1 MYVGPG
7 TELRMMIST
16 SPFAPRLLPLRLPRV
31 CVAVIGADANEMAEK
46 AEGLARDNSFL
57 EFRLDYL
64 AKPALALPRIK
75 RFIESYPGTVVIAT
89 CRRAANGGK
98 FRGSIASQ
106 LDVLGKAIAAGCQ
119 LVDVEF
125 QTASKCKP
133 AQLQKLR
140 SRAGLI
146 LSFHDFR
153 ATKKLDETLEKMVAY
168 PADYYKVVSTA
179 TTLSDNVTMIKFL
192 AREGD
197 RHSLVGMCMGE
208 QGIISR
214 VLGVRAG
221 SLFTFASA
229 SVGQETAPGQ
239 ATAQELRNVYRIDQ
253 VDVATKVYGVVGDP
267 IAHSLS
273 PAIMNAAF
281 RRENVNGVYLALHAK
296 TLKDLLTCV
305 KEIPI
310 HGISVTMPYKE
321 AILPHLDNTD
331 SHTTKVGAC
340 NTVVRAQDG
349 KLYGF
354 NTDTAGVV
362 RPLERRLSTIEGAR
376 ILVIGAGGAAR
387 AAVFGLKERGAEVY
401 ILNRSAAHA
410 KKLAHQARARIMKR
424 PDLKKMAFDVIIN
437 ATPVGMGNTRET
449 PLQDKE
455 INARYVF
462 DMVYDPAE
470 TRLLKLAK
478 ERGAQVISGVEMFV
492 HQAARQFEIW
502 TGKPAPWDEML
513 RVVLLAQQER
523 ANHATIAK

>member
-1 MYVGPG
+1 MMNSAPG
-7 TELRMMIST
+7 Y
-16 SPFAPRLLPLRLPRV
+16 APRLLPLRLPRL
-31 CVAVIGADANEMAEK
+31 CVAVVGADPNEMVDK
-46 AEGLARDNSFL
+46 AEALVRDNSFL

-64 AKPALALPRIK
+64 SKPALALPRIK
-75 RFIESYPGTVVIAT
+75 RFIESHPGTVVIAT
-89 CRRAANGGK
+89 CRRVANGGK

-106 LDVLGKAIAAGCQ
+106 LDVLGKAAAAGCQ
-119 LVDVEF
+119 LVDVEL
-125 QTASKCKP
+125 QTAGKSKP
-133 AQLQKLR
+133 EQLQRLR
-140 SRAGLI
+140 NRAALI

-153 ATKKLDETLEKMVAY
+153 ATKKLDETLEKMLAY
-168 PADYYKVVSTA
+168 PADFYKIVSTA
-179 TTLSDNVTMIKFL
+179 TTLSDNVAMIKFL

-197 RHSLVGMCMGE
+197 RHSLVCMCMGE

-221 SLFTFASA
+221 SVFTFAA
-229 SVGQETAPGQ
+229 ATAGEQTAPGQ
-239 ATAQELRNVYRIDQ
+239 VTAQELRNVYRIEQ
-253 VDVATKVYGVVGDP
+253 VDAATRVYAVVGDP

-281 RRENVNGVYLALHAK
+281 RRENVNAVYLALHAK
-296 TLKDLLTCV
+296 SLKDLLNCV
-305 KEIPI
+305 REIPI

-331 SHTTKVGAC
+331 SHTTKIGAC

-354 NTDTAGVV
+354 NTDAAGIV
-362 RPLERRLSTIEGAR
+362 RPLERRLNTLEGAR

-387 AAVFGLKERGAEVY
+387 AAVFGLKERGSEVY
-401 ILNRSAAHA
+401 ILNRSAAPA

-424 PDLKKMAFDVIIN
+424 QDLKKLAFDVIIN

-449 PLQDKE
+449 PLQEKE

-462 DMVYDPAE
+462 DMIYDPPE
-470 TRLLKLAK
+470 TRLLKLAR
-478 ERGAQVISGVEMFV
+478 ERGAQIIPGIEMFV

-513 RVVLLAQQER
+513 RVVLLALQER
-523 ANHATIAK
+523 ATRAASGK

>member
-1 MYVGPG
+1 V
-7 TELRMMIST
+7 LS
-16 SPFAPRLLPLRLPRV
+16 RLLPLRLPRL
-31 CVAVIGADANEMAEK
+31 CLAVIGSDPGEIVEK
-46 AEGLARDNSFL
+46 AENMVRDNPFL

-64 AKPALALPRIK
+64 SKPGLAISKIK
-75 RFIESYPGTVVIAT
+75 RFTELHGEAVVIAT
-89 CRRAANGGK
+89 CRRVANGGK
-98 FRGSIASQ
+98 FKGSITSQ
-106 LDVLGKAIAAGCQ
+106 LDILNKAAAAGCQ
-119 LVDVEF
+119 LVDVEL
-125 QTASKCKP
+125 QTASKVKP
-133 AQLQKLR
+133 DQLQKLR
-140 SRAGLI
+140 SRAALI
-146 LSFHDFR
+146 LSFHDFK
-153 ATKKLDETLEKMVAY
+153 ATKKLDDTLEKMLAY
-168 PADYYKVVSTA
+168 PADFYKLVSTA
-179 TTLSDNVTMIKFL
+179 TTLSDNVEMIKFL

-197 RHSLVGMCMGE
+197 RHSLISMCMGE

-221 SLFTFASA
+221 SVFTFAA
-229 SVGQETAPGQ
+229 ANPAEATAPGQ
-239 ATAQELRNVYRIDQ
+239 VTAQELRSVYRIEQ
-253 VDVATKVYGVVGDP
+253 VDAATRVYGVVGDP

-281 RRENVNGVYLALHAK
+281 RRENVNAVFLALHAK

-305 KEIPI
+305 REIPI

-321 AILPHLDNTD
+321 AILNHLDNTD
-331 SHTTKVGAC
+331 SHTTKIGAC

-354 NTDTAGVV
+354 NTDTSGVI
-362 RPLERRLSTIEGAR
+362 RPLERRLSTLEGAR

-387 AAVFGLKERGAEVY
+387 AAVFGLKERGSEVY
-401 ILNRSAAHA
+401 ILNRSAAPA

-437 ATPVGMGNTRET
+437 ATPVGMGNTRDT

-478 ERGAQVISGVEMFV
+478 ERGAQTIPGVEMFV

-513 RVVLLAQQER
+513 RVVLLALQDR
-523 ANHATIAK
+523 AQKSAGPKSTITAQ

>member
-1 MYVGPG
+1 MNSVAP
-7 TELRMMIST
+7 LL
-16 SPFAPRLLPLRLPRV
+16 PRLLPHRLPRL
-31 CVAVIGADANEMAEK
+31 CVAVIGSDGNEMAER
-46 AEGLARDNSFL
+46 AEGLVRDNSML

-64 AKPALALPRIK
+64 SKPGLAIPRIK
-75 RFIESYPGTVVIAT
+75 RFLESHGGTLAVAT
-89 CRRAANGGK
+89 CRRAVSGGK
-98 FRGSIASQ
+98 FRGSIISQ
-106 LDVLGKAIAAGCQ
+106 LDILTKAAAAGCQ
-119 LVDVEF
+119 LVDVEL
-125 QTASKCKP
+125 QTATKCKP
-133 AQLQKLR
+133 EQLQKLR
-140 SRAGLI
+140 ARAALI
-146 LSFHDFR
+146 LSCHDFR
-153 ATKKLDETLEKMVAY
+153 ATKKLDETLEKMLAY
-168 PADYYKVVSTA
+168 PADFYKLVSTA
-179 TTLSDNVTMIKFL
+179 TTLSDNVMMIKFL

-197 RHSLVGMCMGE
+197 RHSVVGMCMGE
-208 QGIISR
+208 QGTISR

-221 SLFTFASA
+221 GVFTFASA
-229 SVGQETAPGQ
+229 GAGQETAPGQ
-239 ATAQELRNVYRIDQ
+239 ITAQELRSVYRIDQ
-253 VDVATKVYGVVGDP
+253 VDVATRVYGVVGDP

-281 RRENVNGVYLALHAK
+281 RRENVNAVYLTLHAK

-310 HGISVTMPYKE
+310 HGLSVTMPYKE

-331 SHTTKVGAC
+331 SHSTKVGAC

-354 NTDTAGVV
+354 NTDTAGIV
-362 RPLERRLSTIEGAR
+362 RPLERRLNTLEGAR
-376 ILVIGAGGAAR
+376 ILVLGAGGAAR
-387 AAVFGLKERGAEVY
+387 AAVFGLKERGSEVY
-401 ILNRSAAHA
+401 ILNRSLAAA
-410 KKLAHQARARIMKR
+410 KKLAHQAHARVVKR
-424 PDLKKMAFDVIIN
+424 PDLKKLAFDVIIN

-478 ERGAQVISGVEMFV
+478 ERGAQLIPGIEMFV

-513 RVVLLAQQER
+513 RVVLLALQNR
-523 ANHATIAK
+523 AKDRASRSGSGK

>member
-1 MYVGPG
+1 MTSTPG
-7 TELRMMIST
+7 YPS
-16 SPFAPRLLPLRLPRV
+16 RLLPLRLPRV
-31 CVAVIGADANEMAEK
+31 CVAVIGADANQMVEK
-46 AEGLARDNSFL
+46 AEALARDNSFL

-64 AKPALALPRIK
+64 AKPGLALPRIK
-75 RFIESYPGTVVIAT
+75 RFTESHPGTVVIAT
-89 CRRAANGGK
+89 CRRLSSGGK
-98 FRGSIASQ
+98 FKGSIASQ
-106 LDVLGKAIAAGCQ
+106 LDILSKAAAAGCQ
-119 LVDVEF
+119 LVDFEL
-125 QTASKCKP
+125 QTTSKCKP
-133 AQLQKLR
+133 EQLQKLR
-140 SRAGLI
+140 SRAALI

-153 ATKKLDETLEKMVAY
+153 GTKKLDETLEKMLAY
-168 PADYYKVVSTA
+168 PADFYKVVSTA
-179 TTLSDNVTMIKFL
+179 TTLSDNVAMIKFL
-192 AREGD
+192 GRRGD
-197 RHSLVGMCMGE
+197 RHSLVSMCMGE

-221 SLFTFASA
+221 SVFTFASA
-229 SVGQETAPGQ
+229 TAAEATAPGQ
-239 ATAQELRNVYRIDQ
+239 VTAQELRNVYRIEQLDA
-253 VDVATKVYGVVGDP
+253 ATRVYGVVGDP

-281 RRENVNGVYLALHAK
+281 RRENVNAVYLTLHAK

-305 KEIPI
+305 REIPI

-331 SHTTKVGAC
+331 SHTTKIGAC

-354 NTDTAGVV
+354 NTDASGIV
-362 RPLERRLSTIEGAR
+362 RPLERRLNTLEGAR

-387 AAVFGLKERGAEVY
+387 AAVFGLKERGSEVY
-401 ILNRSAAHA
+401 ILNRSAAPA
-410 KKLAHQARARIMKR
+410 KKLAHRAHARIMKR
-424 PDLKKMAFDVIIN
+424 ADLKKLAFDVIIN
-437 ATPVGMGNTRET
+437 ATPVGMGNARES
-449 PLQDKE
+449 PLHENE

-478 ERGAQVISGVEMFV
+478 ERGAQIIPGIEMFV

-513 RVVLLAQQER
+513 RVVLLALQER
-523 ANHATIAK
+523 ANRASSGK

>member
-1 MYVGPG
+1 MMNSGP
-7 TELRMMIST
+7 
-16 SPFAPRLLPLRLPRV
+16 PFTPRLFPLRLPRL
-31 CVAVIGADANEMAEK
+31 CVAVIGSDPTELIEK
-46 AEGLARDNSFL
+46 AEVLVRDNSFL
-57 EFRLDYL
+57 ELRLDYL
-64 AKPALALPRIK
+64 SKPALALPKVK
-75 RFIESYPGTVVIAT
+75 RFMESHPGTIVIGT
-89 CRRAANGGK
+89 CRRAASGGK
-98 FRGSIASQ
+98 FRGSVASQ
-106 LDVLGKAIAAGCQ
+106 LDILAKTAATGCQ
-119 LVDVEF
+119 LVDVEL
-125 QTASKCKP
+125 QTVSKCKP
-133 AQLQKLR
+133 GQLQKLR
-140 SRAGLI
+140 TRAGVI

-153 ATKKLDETLEKMVAY
+153 ATKKLDETLEKMLAY
-168 PADYYKVVSTA
+168 PADFYKIVSTA
-179 TTLSDNVTMIKFL
+179 TTLSDNVTLIKFL

-197 RHSLVGMCMGE
+197 RHSLVSMCMGE

-221 SLFTFASA
+221 SVFTFASA
-229 SVGQETAPGQ
+229 GAGQETAPGQ
-239 ATAQELRNVYRIDQ
+239 VSAQELRNVYRIEQ
-253 VDVATKVYGVVGDP
+253 VDVATRVYGVVGDP
-267 IAHSLS
+267 VAHSLS

-281 RRENVNGVYLALHAK
+281 RRENVNAVYLALHAK
-296 TLKDLLTCV
+296 TLKDLLSCIR
-305 KEIPI
+305 EIPI

-331 SHTTKVGAC
+331 SHTTKIGAC

-354 NTDTAGVV
+354 NTDAAGIV
-362 RPLERRLSTIEGAR
+362 RPLERRLNTIEGAR

-401 ILNRSAAHA
+401 IMNRSAAHT

-424 PDLKKMAFDVIIN
+424 ADLKKMAFDVIIN
-437 ATPVGMGNTRET
+437 ATPVGMGNSRET

-455 INARYVF
+455 INTRYVF

-478 ERGAQVISGVEMFV
+478 ERGAQVIPGIEMFV

-513 RVVLLAQQER
+513 RVVLLAQQDR
-523 ANHATIAK
+523 ANRSASAK